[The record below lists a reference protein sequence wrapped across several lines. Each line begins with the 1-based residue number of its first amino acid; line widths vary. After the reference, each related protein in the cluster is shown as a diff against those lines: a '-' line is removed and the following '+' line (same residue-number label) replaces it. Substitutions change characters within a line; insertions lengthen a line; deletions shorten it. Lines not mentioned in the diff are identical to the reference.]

1 MGTPVRLVDLLGG
14 LSRLADLGFGIPAG
28 EAERAAVL
36 AAWLSTSL
44 DLPDEDTRAAIYTAL
59 LHHVGCS
66 GYAHEA
72 AKAVPDER
80 AMYAVT
86 AQTDLADTKDVFR
99 TFLPELTRGH
109 PPLERLRIALVI
121 LTQGQRIGTESTTAA
136 CEVGRDAARRL
147 GLPPAVQASIY
158 RSYEWWNGKGVPD
171 GLAGRDI
178 PLGARVA
185 AVASTAS
192 LLGATADRQRVVEV
206 VDSGAGVLFDP
217 DVAEA
222 LIADVDRL
230 LDDLTDSDPH
240 EVVLAAEPA
249 PVVTVLDP
257 HLIDVATVF
266 ADLADLKSPS
276 THGHSRG
283 VARLARRAGERLG
296 FSDQELETLEIAGLL
311 HDVGRVASSSRIWDK
326 PGRLTTHEWE
336 QVRLHA
342 YHSERILAGS
352 ARLAPLAELVGR
364 HHERCDGSG
373 YHRGSLHADLPP
385 PACVLAAADV
395 YQAMTQDRPHRP
407 ALTAEQA
414 EEQLHDSVRTG
425 LLDAD
430 AAGAVL
436 AAAGHDG
443 EVRRELPA
451 GLTDRE
457 AEVLALVAR
466 GHSNRQIAEELS
478 ISRRTTEHHV
488 QHIYTKIGSSSRAA
502 AALFAME
509 HDLLG
514 SRSGAG

>member
-1 MGTPVRLVDLLGG
+1 MATALRLIDLLGG

-28 EAERAAVL
+28 EAERAA
-36 AAWLSTSL
+36 ALSALVSRSL
-44 DLPDEDTRAAIYTAL
+44 GLSDGDTRAAIYTAL
-59 LHHVGCS
+59 LHHVGCT

-86 AQTDLADTKDVFR
+86 ARTNLADPKDLLR

-109 PPLERLRIALVI
+109 PPLERLRIVLAMLF
-121 LTQGQRIGTESTTAA
+121 QGQRIGVESTTAA

-171 GLAGRDI
+171 GLAGEDI

-185 AVASTAS
+185 AVASTAA
-192 LLGATADRQRVVEV
+192 LLDATADRRRVVEV

-217 DVAEA
+217 DVAQA
-222 LIADVDRL
+222 LIADAGRL
-230 LDDLTDSDPH
+230 LDDLADRDPH
-240 EVVLAAEPA
+240 KVVLDTEPA
-249 PVVTVLDP
+249 PVMTVLDP
-257 HLIDVATVF
+257 HLIHAATVF
-266 ADLADLKSPS
+266 ADVADLKSPY
-276 THGHSRG
+276 THGHSRE
-283 VARLARRAGERLG
+283 VARLARGAGQHLG
-296 FSDQELETLEIAGLL
+296 LDDGNLDTLEIAGLL
-311 HDVGRVASSSRIWDK
+311 HDVGRVAISSRIWDK
-326 PGRLTTHEWE
+326 PGRLSTHEWE
-336 QVRLHA
+336 EVRLHA

-352 ARLAPLAELVGR
+352 TRLAPLAELVGR

-373 YHRGSLHADLPP
+373 YHRGSRHADLPR

-395 YQAMTQDRPHRP
+395 YQAMTQERPHRS

-414 EEQLHDSVRTG
+414 EAQLRGSVRTG

-457 AEVLALVAR
+457 AEVLGLVAR
-466 GHSNRQIAEELS
+466 GHSNRQIAEALS
-478 ISRRTTEHHV
+478 ISRRTAEHHV
-488 QHIYTKIGSSSRAA
+488 QHIYTKIGSSTRAA

-514 SRSGAG
+514 